1 MNPNTLFIVK
11 KRKRECVET
20 DGHWSWESDSP
31 YHLASSSLAGD
42 TAAGFFFGGGGA
54 AFFLEKSAT
63 VLKVTGVD
71 GDGADLVAPLRLTG
85 FPSISD
91 IAAVEAAREAMFS
104 KGENEEEDTICMVWW
119 MCTCHVGFMILSS
132 HWFACNN
139 V

>member
-71 GDGADLVAPLRLTG
+71 GDGVQFFLLRPNG
-85 FPSISD
+85 S
-91 IAAVEAAREAMFS
+91 
-104 KGENEEEDTICMVWW
+104 
-119 MCTCHVGFMILSS
+119 
-132 HWFACNN
+132 
-139 V
+139 